1 MTFFKTLIS
10 SIVILFLLAGISL
23 SESHNNEQNIIEKAK
38 EINQKVKKQQAS
50 GVTNSEEPLPL
61 NDPFVGDA
69 SMSGRTE
76 VTLLENSNNTT
87 TSSQPKSGQSLYN
100 FKLVGV
106 VSSEVDSF
114 ATLINASGDVLTL
127 KISEELSP
135 GVKLVALNN
144 KEAVFETD
152 SASYLVI
159 NFKNQIVERA
169 R

>member
-10 SIVILFLLAGISL
+10 LIIISL
-23 SESHNNEQNIIEKAK
+23 LLLSNSLSDNHDNEQNIIEKAK
-38 EINQKVKKQQAS
+38 EINKAVKKKQAL
-50 GVTNSEEPLPL
+50 NSTDEPLPL

-76 VTLLENSNNTT
+76 VTLLENNNNIS
-87 TSSQPKSGQSLYN
+87 TSSEPKSGQSLYN

-106 VSSEVDSF
+106 VSSEMDSF
-114 ATLINASGDVLTL
+114 ATLINAGGDVLTI

-144 KEAVFETD
+144 KEAVFETEG
-152 SASYLVI
+152 ASYLVI

>member
-23 SESHNNEQNIIEKAK
+23 SDSHNNEQNIIEKAK

-76 VTLLENSNNTT
+76 VTLLENNNNTT

-106 VSSEVDSF
+106 VSLS
-114 ATLINASGDVLTL
+114 LIH
-127 KISEELSP
+127 I
-135 GVKLVALNN
+135 
-144 KEAVFETD
+144 
-152 SASYLVI
+152 
-159 NFKNQIVERA
+159 
-169 R
+169 

>member
-1 MTFFKTLIS
+1 MTFFRTLIS
-10 SIVILFLLAGISL
+10 SIVILLLLAGISL
-23 SESHNNEQNIIEKAK
+23 SDSHNNEQNIIEKAK

-50 GVTNSEEPLPL
+50 EVTNSEEPLPL

-76 VTLLENSNNTT
+76 VTLLENNNNTS
-87 TSSQPKSGQSLYN
+87 TSSEPKSGQSLYN

-114 ATLINASGDVLTL
+114 ATLINAGGDVLTL